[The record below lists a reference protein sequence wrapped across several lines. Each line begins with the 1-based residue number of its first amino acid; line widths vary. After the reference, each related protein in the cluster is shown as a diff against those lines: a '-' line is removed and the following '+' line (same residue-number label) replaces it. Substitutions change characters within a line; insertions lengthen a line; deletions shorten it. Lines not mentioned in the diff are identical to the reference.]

1 LAEARDLAAGKKP
14 AQAAATG
21 KVSGTVGLDAALKDQ
36 AAPEDTVFVFARAA
50 KGPRMPLAIA
60 RVKVKDLPYH
70 FELDDTMAMAP
81 ELKISGFAE
90 IVVAARVSKTGNAV
104 PSAGDL
110 EGMSGI
116 VKPGAKGV
124 NVSINQVVKQP

>member
-1 LAEARDLAAGKKP
+1 
-14 AQAAATG
+14 
-21 KVSGTVGLDAALKDQ
+21 
-36 AAPEDTVFVFARAA
+36 
-50 KGPRMPLAIA
+50 MPLAIA